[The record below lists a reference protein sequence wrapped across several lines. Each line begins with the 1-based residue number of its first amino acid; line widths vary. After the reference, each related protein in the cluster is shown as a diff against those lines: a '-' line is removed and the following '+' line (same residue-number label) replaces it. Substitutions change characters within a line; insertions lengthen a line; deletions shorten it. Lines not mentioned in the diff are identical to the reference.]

1 MKFDKEIHPHI
12 YNLNMSLS
20 KLLIQRQTL
29 LMKDIK
35 SHGNFAC
42 FLKWEKIKRN
52 LSNDSNY
59 G

>member
-1 MKFDKEIHPHI
+1 MNNIFPDYSVTKW
-12 YNLNMSLS
+12 
-20 KLLIQRQTL
+20 KLV
-29 LMKDIK
+29 MKDIK
-35 SHGNFAC
+35 SHGNFAY

>member
-1 MKFDKEIHPHI
+1 M
-12 YNLNMSLS
+12 NLS
-20 KLLIQRQTL
+20 KLLIKRQTL

-35 SHGNFAC
+35 SHGNFAY
-42 FLKWEKIKRN
+42 FLKWEKIKIN